1 MKRITIVIFII
12 GLVLSTGS
20 TLAQEFQGKAFYQS
34 NTNIQMDLSGSGMP
48 AERIK
53 MIQER
58 MRKQLQKTYILDF
71 NQTASTF
78 KEDVQLDQSGNPGGG
93 MRGGMMF
100 VAIGGASGGKLYKN
114 TQTKQFAQEQELS
127 GKNFLIKDAMKTYD
141 WKMEDETKM
150 IGNYLCFKATIVEER
165 PKMTTSFSFGRRGSR
180 NSNAADSTDVDTEK
194 NEEESDKMPEIEM
207 EPVIITA
214 WYTLDIPVNH
224 GPSEYW
230 GLPGLILQVGDDRT
244 QFLCTKIVLNS
255 KDKVE
260 ISEPK
265 KGKKVSQEEF
275 DKIREEKMKEMQ
287 ENFQNGRRRGDGHM
301 RSIRIRG

>member
-1 MKRITIVIFII
+1 MKNTVFGLFTLIF
-12 GLVLSTGS
+12 VLSTDFVS
-20 TLAQEFQGKAFYQS
+20 SQEFQGKAFYQS
-34 NTNIQMDLSGSGMP
+34 NTHVEMDLSGSGMP

-71 NQTASTF
+71 NQNASIF
-78 KEDVQLDQSGNPGGG
+78 KEDVQLDQASGNGRPG
-93 MRGGMMF
+93 MRMVM
-100 VAIGGASGGKLYKN
+100 IGGFSNGKLYKN
-114 TQTKQFAQEQELS
+114 TQSKQFAQEQELS

-165 PKMTTSFSFGRRGSR
+165 PKMNTSFSFGRRANR
-180 NSNAADSTDVDTEK
+180 TADNSDSSESKDSE
-194 NEEESDKMPEIEM
+194 NSDKEEIEEPEVEM

-224 GPSEYW
+224 GPADYW
-230 GLPGLILQVGDDRT
+230 GLPGLILEIGDNRT
-244 QFLCTKIVLNS
+244 QYLCTKVVMNS

-265 KGKKVSQEEF
+265 KGKKVNQKEF
-275 DKIREEKMKEMQ
+275 EKIRDEKMKEMQ
-287 ENFQNGRRRGDGHM
+287 ENFQNNRRRGDGHM
-301 RSIRIRG
+301 RSIRIGG

>member
-1 MKRITIVIFII
+1 MKNVLFGLLTIGFAIYSGAVQ
-12 GLVLSTGS
+12 G
-20 TLAQEFQGKAFYQS
+20 QEFQGRALYQS

-78 KEDVQLDQSGNPGGG
+78 KEDVQLDQTQGQGGPR
-93 MRGGMMF
+93 MGMM
-100 VAIGGASGGKLYKN
+100 VVMGGFTSGKLYKN
-114 TQTKQFAQEQELS
+114 TQTKKFAREQELS
-127 GKNFLIKDAMKTYD
+127 GKNFLVKDEIKTYE

-165 PKMTTSFSFGRRGSR
+165 PKMTTSFSFGRPGNRSK
-180 NSNAADSTDVDTEK
+180 SNTDSTAVKEK
-194 NEEESDKMPEIEM
+194 DDAEETDELPEPEM

-224 GPSEYW
+224 GPSDYW
-230 GLPGLILQVGDDRT
+230 GLPGLILQVVDDRT
-244 QFLCTKIVLNS
+244 QFLCTKIVLNT
-255 KDKVE
+255 KETIE
-260 ISEPK
+260 IKEPK
-265 KGKKVSQEEF
+265 KGKEVSQEEF
-275 DKIREEKMKEMQ
+275 EKIREEKMKEMQ
-287 ENFQNGRRRGDGHM
+287 ENFQNQRRRGDGHT